1 MKKELIA
8 LCNQLNK
15 VGLKSY
21 ASNIA
26 SIYKIADK
34 KSECPKATQDKDE
47 NDKNKKSAIKSL
59 MYGPFSESSE
69 FWEKISKEWG
79 VEEKNAKKRLCGN
92 CVAFDVSP
100 RMEECMSGKVVTEK
114 EIKDSIKNDEKWE
127 AIGYCWMHHFK
138 CKSTRTCKTWVEG
151 GPITSDKVSLKK
163 SK

>member
-1 MKKELIA
+1 MKKELVT
-8 LCNQLNK
+8 LYNQLKKARLNT
-15 VGLKSY
+15 Y
-21 ASNIA
+21 ASKVA
-26 SIYKIADK
+26 YIYKMADK
-34 KSECPKATQDKDE
+34 KSDCPESTQDKDE
-47 NDKNKKSAIKSL
+47 NDKNKKNAIKNL
-59 MYGPFSESSE
+59 MYGPFSNASK
-69 FWEKISKEWG
+69 FWKKISKEWD
-79 VEEKNAKKRLCGN
+79 VEEKDAKKRLCGN